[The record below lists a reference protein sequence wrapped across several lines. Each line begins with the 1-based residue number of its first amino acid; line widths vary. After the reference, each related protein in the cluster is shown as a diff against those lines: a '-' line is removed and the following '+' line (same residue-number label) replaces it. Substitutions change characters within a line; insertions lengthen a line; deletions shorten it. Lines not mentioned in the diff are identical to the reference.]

1 MPLLRNYKVVHNREL
16 ISKLGWQ
23 LQQTHL
29 RQLRKRGRRVCPI
42 YQLISFSDHQKYGL
56 HIKKGKIGTCIDMG
70 PQNLR
75 SFKHQNSQDFIEE
88 EMQFWALHNYCF
100 CFIFIFLLRSEPI
113 HQHEQRIQQCQVL
126 CRQEMD
132 L

>member
-56 HIKKGKIGTCIDMG
+56 HIKKRKIRTCIDMG

-75 SFKHQNSQDFIEE
+75 SFKQQHNQDFIEAVSIPGNVLNNATNCTAWE
-88 EMQFWALHNYCF
+88 DNWDMRMWNSARSSNCEPTFGVAC
-100 CFIFIFLLRSEPI
+100 LR
-113 HQHEQRIQQCQVL
+113 
-126 CRQEMD
+126 
-132 L
+132 